1 MRPADA
7 YRARHRSPADAYRAK
22 YRDAGSVL
30 DQCALADLRVEGIV
44 SASLVGLPDDLWR
57 QICAF
62 GQPATCGCALVVAAG
77 RSASLQHALRAEVAQ
92 TERSLFGMTRGE
104 AEQILRSEGY
114 LFPGSSISKAFLRVL
129 SPKHTQ
135 PSDLIPD
142 HESAFSRLDL
152 IYDDGATLRL
162 ARAFLAYGVDPESRL
177 REEVGRKDGAYD
189 NARTGIRRVGRRG
202 GARGS
207 THQKRRRRARY
218 LQSRLH
224 APGLRV
230 QKPTNLAP

>member
-1 MRPADA
+1 MQG
-7 YRARHRSPADAYRAK
+7 RSRVL
-22 YRDAGSVL
+22 AG
-30 DQCALADLRVEGIV
+30 LRVEGVV

-62 GQPATCGCALVVAAG
+62 GQPATCGCSLVVAAG

-92 TERSLFGMTRGE
+92 TERRLFGMTRGE

-129 SPKHTQ
+129 SPKHTP

-162 ARAFLAYGVDPESRL
+162 ARAFLAYGVDPDYARKLDWHPDRRCDEHWSRL
-177 REEVGRKDGAYD
+177 R
-189 NARTGIRRVGRRG
+189 
-202 GARGS
+202 
-207 THQKRRRRARY
+207 
-218 LQSRLH
+218 
-224 APGLRV
+224 
-230 QKPTNLAP
+230 